1 VQQRQTATITL
12 HLEGDNITD
21 DDLARVVEASMGA
34 FTIADP
40 DLRLVKVVATKRAE
54 LEL

>member
-12 HLEGDNITD
+12 HLEGEEILDTD
-21 DDLARVVEASMGA
+21 IEAVVAAAIGGC
-34 FTIADP
+34 TLP